1 MDEAELFARLCD
13 PGLLT
18 TPEAIEIAM
27 QRARLDSG
35 FGLRL
40 ARTAI
45 DSGLVQDSAKALRL
59 LDILSAISNQI
70 RVVVIGS
77 LLHNADSR
85 VRSKAVLLIGRA
97 QQNAGRVKQ
106 HMYDPDARVRANALE
121 ALWGADPN
129 EARPVFQ
136 KALDDPANRVVGN
149 ALVGLYLMKDPTCTQ
164 RIIAMSKHP
173 DEKFRQTA
181 VWVMRRTGDPA
192 FIAVLSNIA
201 REGGGTLRPKALRAL
216 ASIKLAH
223 AAAVATG
230 KLAG

>member
-13 PGLLT
+13 PGLLA

-121 ALWGADPN
+121 
-129 EARPVFQ
+129 
-136 KALDDPANRVVGN
+136 
-149 ALVGLYLMKDPTCTQ
+149 
-164 RIIAMSKHP
+164 
-173 DEKFRQTA
+173 
-181 VWVMRRTGDPA
+181 
-192 FIAVLSNIA
+192 
-201 REGGGTLRPKALRAL
+201 
-216 ASIKLAH
+216 
-223 AAAVATG
+223 
-230 KLAG
+230 